1 MPREAGENAEGAE
14 LRGEQERPEGE
25 IDWSLTTFEGL
36 RRKQHQEFA
45 ALSFAEKLERVEQ
58 MNEIVEM
65 FAAARK
71 AAQPSPES
79 RPPTQRESR

>member
-1 MPREAGENAEGAE
+1 MGD
-14 LRGEQERPEGE
+14 E

-36 RRKQHQEFA
+36 RRRQHQEFA

-65 FAAARK
+65 FKAARTSVTGEENK
-71 AAQPSPES
+71 FAPRA
-79 RPPTQRESR
+79 TG

>member
-1 MPREAGENAEGAE
+1 MAEK
-14 LRGEQERPEGE
+14 

-65 FAAARK
+65 FASAKRTG
-71 AAQPSPES
+71 QPSDEN
-79 RPPTQRESR
+79 QRRLDSCREAQ